1 MISNKANQKIYI
13 LMSFA
18 MLTWAIAWTS
28 AKILNRYLDFYD
40 LTFLRFFF
48 GFISLLP
55 FIIKQSFNNIF
66 SLNNIKYIVLTSI
79 LFFIYNICFFKA
91 TFYGDAGKG
100 AVLVTTI
107 NPIFTFLISSILAR
121 QISKN
126 ELIGIL
132 FGLIGGLLILNVF
145 NEGISNIIHSKNI
158 YFVICG
164 FIWGIMTVLMS
175 KAQQNIGSLQFIF
188 LCYLLTT
195 FISLPFISFDSKIF
209 LLNFDSKFFINF
221 FFVSIGAMSFGT
233 SIYIYATPILGPVRA
248 SVFIFSVPLLALSIA
263 YFFLNEPIRI
273 EVICGGI
280 MSLFGIYIVNR
291 TPSFNKSKLKKE

>member
-1 MISNKANQKIYI
+1 MIYNKANQKIYI

-55 FIIKQSFNNIF
+55 FIIKESFNNVF

-175 KAQQNIGSLQFIF
+175 KAQENIGSLQFIF

>member
-1 MISNKANQKIYI
+1 MSLNKSSQKLYV

-55 FIIKQSFNNIF
+55 FVIKQSFNNIF
-66 SLNNIKYIVLTSI
+66 SINNFKYIIPTSI

-107 NPIFTFLISSILAR
+107 NPIFTFLISSILIKK
-121 QISKN
+121 ISKN

-132 FGLIGGLLILNVF
+132 FGLIGGLLILNIF
-145 NEGISNIIHSKNI
+145 NEGILNIIHLKNI
-158 YFVICG
+158 YFIICG
-164 FIWGIMTVLMS
+164 LIWGIMTVLMS
-175 KAQQNIGSLQFIF
+175 KAQKNINSLQFIF

-195 FISLPFISFDSKIF
+195 FISFPFISFDSKIL
-209 LLNFDSKFFINF
+209 LLNFDLKFFINF

-233 SIYIYATPILGPVRA
+233 SVYIYCTPILGPVRA

-273 EVICGGI
+273 EVICGGVI
-280 MSLFGIYIVNR
+280 SLFGIYIVNK
-291 TPSFNKSKLKKE
+291 KSAVN

>member
-55 FIIKQSFNNIF
+55 FIIKQSFNKIF
-66 SLNNIKYIVLTSI
+66 SLNNIKYVVLTSI

>member
-1 MISNKANQKIYI
+1 MISNKANQNIYI

-55 FIIKQSFNNIF
+55 FIIGRSFNNIF
-66 SLNNIKYIVLTSI
+66 SLNNIKYIGLTSI
-79 LFFIYNICFFKA
+79 LFFVYNICFFKA

-107 NPIFTFLISSILAR
+107 NPIFTFLISSILAK

-145 NEGISNIIHSKNI
+145 NEGLSNILHSKNI
-158 YFVICG
+158 YFVMCG
-164 FIWGIMTVLMS
+164 FIWGIMTVLMG
-175 KAQQNIGSLQFIF
+175 KAQKNIDSLQFIF

-209 LLNFDSKFFINF
+209 LLNFDAKFFINF

-273 EVICGGI
+273 EVIGGGI
-280 MSLFGIYIVNR
+280 MSLLGIYIVNKR
-291 TPSFNKSKLKKE
+291 PSLNEPKLKKG

>member
-107 NPIFTFLISSILAR
+107 NPIFTFLISSILVR

>member
-1 MISNKANQKIYI
+1 MTSNKANQKIYI

-91 TFYGDAGKG
+91 TFYGEAGKG

-126 ELIGIL
+126 ELIGVL

-145 NEGISNIIHSKNI
+145 NEGILNIIHSKNI

-175 KAQQNIGSLQFIF
+175 KAQENISSLQFIF

-209 LLNFDSKFFINF
+209 LLNFDWKFFINF

-263 YFFLNEPIRI
+263 YFFLNEPIKI
-273 EVICGGI
+273 EVISGGI
-280 MSLFGIYIVNR
+280 LSLLGIYIVNR

>member
-55 FIIKQSFNNIF
+55 FIIKQSFNNVF

-164 FIWGIMTVLMS
+164 FIWGVMTVLMS

-280 MSLFGIYIVNR
+280 MSLLGIYIVNKR
-291 TPSFNKSKLKKE
+291 PSLNRLKLKKG

>member
-28 AKILNRYLDFYD
+28 AKILNRYLHFYD

>member
-107 NPIFTFLISSILAR
+107 NPIFTFLISSILVR

-233 SIYIYATPILGPVRA
+233 SIYIYATPILGPVKA

>member
-1 MISNKANQKIYI
+1 MIYNKANQKIYI

-55 FIIKQSFNNIF
+55 FIIKQSFNKIF
-66 SLNNIKYIVLTSI
+66 SLNNIKYVVLTSI

-132 FGLIGGLLILNVF
+132 FGLIGGLLILKYIFCYMWIHLGYYDCF
-145 NEGISNIIHSKNI
+145 NE
-158 YFVICG
+158 
-164 FIWGIMTVLMS
+164 
-175 KAQQNIGSLQFIF
+175 
-188 LCYLLTT
+188 
-195 FISLPFISFDSKIF
+195 
-209 LLNFDSKFFINF
+209 
-221 FFVSIGAMSFGT
+221 
-233 SIYIYATPILGPVRA
+233 
-248 SVFIFSVPLLALSIA
+248 
-263 YFFLNEPIRI
+263 
-273 EVICGGI
+273 
-280 MSLFGIYIVNR
+280 
-291 TPSFNKSKLKKE
+291 